1 IEPALLKTTLDDL
14 SIAIGD
20 AVDGGKKA
28 LHERDRPREDVI
40 RMLRILAHYVEATC
54 NDDMA
59 AFLSSGFLPQTS
71 TRVAPQPLAPTSI
84 RRIDQGSSGQLLIK
98 VVGVSK
104 AWSYEL
110 RYAPS
115 GSSGTGPWTSQ
126 PITAVLSPTPCNG
139 LTPGTTYLF
148 QVRALGRL

>member
-1 IEPALLKTTLDDL
+1 MSNTKKQKRIRALLNYTRTSAAELLPSGQAVVKGMTANPRFTNSPIEPALLKTTLDDL

-28 LHERDRPREDVI
+28 LHERDRLREDVI

-71 TRVAPQPLAPTSI
+71 TRVAPQ
-84 RRIDQGSSGQLLIK
+84 
-98 VVGVSK
+98 
-104 AWSYEL
+104 
-110 RYAPS
+110 
-115 GSSGTGPWTSQ
+115 
-126 PITAVLSPTPCNG
+126 
-139 LTPGTTYLF
+139 
-148 QVRALGRL
+148 